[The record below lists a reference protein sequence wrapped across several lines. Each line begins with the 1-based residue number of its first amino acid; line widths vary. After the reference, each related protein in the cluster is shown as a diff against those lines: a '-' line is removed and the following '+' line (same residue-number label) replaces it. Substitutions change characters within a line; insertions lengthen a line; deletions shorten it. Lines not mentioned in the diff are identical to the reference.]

1 MSNNFI
7 KFGTNNDTAL
17 AIQELITQNINNINT
32 AFLAKITAING
43 NKLSVKPIARKSQT
57 AQNAIIN
64 NVLIAQPKSGIWEI
78 SFKLS
83 VGDIGLCIVCDSDIS
98 LYKQS
103 GSNDFL
109 VNSNRKFNLNDCV
122 FLPLSL
128 YSQKN
133 ADFKISDNQGN
144 VIGFSNG
151 TLTINANSDLT
162 IQGDKLAFKSSKTTL
177 KSELE
182 ALIEILLASNL
193 DGGTKAKLTL
203 YKANNINDLFKE

>member
-1 MSNNFI
+1 MNNNFL

-17 AIQELITQNINNINT
+17 SIQQLITQNINNINT

-43 NKLSVKPIARKSQT
+43 NKLSIKPIARTSKNT
-57 AQNAIIN
+57 QNAIIN

-98 LYKQS
+98 LYKQNGNS
-103 GSNDFL
+103 DFL
-109 VNSNRKFNLNDCV
+109 VNSNRRFNKNDCV
-122 FLPLSL
+122 FMPLSL

-144 VIGFSNG
+144 TIEFNNSE
-151 TLTINANSDLT
+151 LKINANSDLT
-162 IQGDKLAFKSSKTTL
+162 MQGDKLAFKSSKTTL

-182 ALIEILLASNL
+182 ALTDILLGSNL

-203 YKANNINDLFKE
+203 YKANNLNDLFKE